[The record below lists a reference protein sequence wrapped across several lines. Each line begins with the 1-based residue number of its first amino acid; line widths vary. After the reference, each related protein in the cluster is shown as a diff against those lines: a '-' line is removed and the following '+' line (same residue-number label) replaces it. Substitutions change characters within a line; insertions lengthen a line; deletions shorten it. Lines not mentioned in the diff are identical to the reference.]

1 MTQPD
6 MHSSGAAPKASTDT
20 KQAGF
25 VARHEWTVVGL
36 LAVLAYVLGCI
47 GYAQTMTFASAGG
60 EHTWWDVIYASL
72 QLFIF
77 EGPDA
82 TSGWPLHLQI
92 ARMLAPMVLLY
103 TAAQAVWRRVHQRV
117 ALYWLLF
124 SKRRFV
130 VICGIGETG
139 FRIARDYCLHS
150 EKKVVVIDLDPFNAM
165 AAELKNCGAIVL
177 CGNAMDPLML
187 LDSRVVY
194 AKELFLCTSDD
205 KANIAI
211 AKNVE
216 RLTRR
221 LSERE
226 IQRLEL
232 IAGKYERPIAGEP
245 PHLGLRCFL
254 CVDAPD
260 LYEVFS
266 AHSFFEANSLRFAV
280 RLFNRRE
287 SIARN
292 IFRVCAPDLYYRPV
306 NKASYPMHIL
316 FIGFEALTR
325 EMILQAALTA
335 HYTDF
340 RIPRVTVLCPED
352 RREQVERFL
361 HRYPHLEETVRI
373 EFVYHDPMTISASE
387 WREMQSVTSFS
398 VCYVAVQHDV
408 EGILSARRLN
418 RQRRLGGLAA
428 LNFVVCLNQQNFLA
442 EIIDD
447 DFLSITLDK
456 SRLPEHEPIEYF
468 ETLDETISINVVVN
482 EALDTLA
489 RTMHNAYL
497 KTLLARGGSAENN
510 ASLIKW
516 SELPEHKKR
525 ANRHAAAHIDVKLR
539 IANCVAYGLEAAA
552 PEVAFP
558 PDTQTLELL
567 AQLEHRRWMADK
579 HLAGYSYGE
588 LRDED
593 RMLHPDLIP
602 WEKLSEADREKDR
615 DSIHQIP
622 KLLKLQYQKVCLLT
636 IT

>member
-6 MHSSGAAPKASTDT
+6 MRSSVVVPKASTDS

-25 VARHEWTVVGL
+25 VARHEWSLVGL
-36 LAVLAYVLGCI
+36 LAMLAFLLGCI
-47 GYAQTMTFASAGG
+47 GYAQTMTFESAGG
-60 EHTWWDVIYASL
+60 ENTWWDVVYASL
-72 QLFIF
+72 HLFVF
-77 EGPDA
+77 EGPEE
-82 TSGWPLHLQI
+82 TKGWPLHLQL
-92 ARMLAPMVLLY
+92 ARALAPMVVLY
-103 TAAQAVWRRVHQRV
+103 AAAQAIWSHVHQRV

-124 SKRRFV
+124 KKRRFV

-139 FRIARDYCLHS
+139 FRIARDYCLNS
-150 EKKVVVIDLDPFNAM
+150 DKKVVVIDQDPLNPM
-165 AAELKNCGAIVL
+165 AAELGNYGAIVV
-177 CGNAMDPLML
+177 CGNAMDPLVL

-221 LSERE
+221 LSSRDT
-226 IQRLEL
+226 QRLESVSR
-232 IAGKYERPIAGEP
+232 KYERPAAGEA

-254 CVDAPD
+254 CVDTPD
-260 LYEVFS
+260 IYEVFS
-266 AHSFFEANSLRFAV
+266 AHSFFEANSSRFAV

-287 SIARN
+287 TIARN
-292 IFRVCAPDLYYRPV
+292 VFRVCAPDMYYRPGS
-306 NKASYPMHIL
+306 NANHPMHIL
-316 FIGFEALTR
+316 LIGFEALTR
-325 EMILQAALTA
+325 EMILQSALTA

-340 RIPRVTVLCPED
+340 RIPRVTVLCPLD

-361 HRYPHLEETVRI
+361 HRYPHLEQTVKV
-373 EFVYHDPMTISASE
+373 EFVYHDPMTITAPE
-387 WREMQSVTSFS
+387 WHEMQSVTPFS
-398 VCYVAVQHDV
+398 VCYVAVQRDV

-418 RQRRLGGLAA
+418 RLRRLGNLPA
-428 LNFVVCLNQQNFLA
+428 LSFVVCLNQQNFLA

-447 DFLSITLDK
+447 DFLPIGLDK

-468 ETLDETISINVVVN
+468 ETLDETISIDVVVN

-497 KTLLARGGSAENN
+497 KTLLARGGNSENN
-510 ASLIKW
+510 ASLVNW

-539 IANCVAYGLEAAA
+539 IGNCIASSLDAAA

-558 PDTQTLELL
+558 PDTPMLELL

-602 WEKLSEADREKDR
+602 WEQLPEDDREKDR
-615 DSIHQIP
+615 DNIRQIP
-622 KLLKLQYQKVCLLT
+622 NLLRLQHQKVCRVDD
-636 IT
+636 

>member
-1 MTQPD
+1 MPRPD
-6 MHSSGAAPKASTDT
+6 MVSSGMTGNAFTGG
-20 KQAGF
+20 KQASF
-25 VARHEWTVVGL
+25 VASHEWSLVGL
-36 LAVLAYVLGCI
+36 LAVLAFLLGCI
-47 GYAQTMTFASAGG
+47 GYAQSMTFVSAGG

-72 QLFIF
+72 QLFIL

-92 ARMLAPMVLLY
+92 ARALAPMVLLY
-103 TAAQAVWRRVHQRV
+103 TAAQAIWTRVHQRV
-117 ALYWLLF
+117 ALYRLLF
-124 SKRRFV
+124 NKRRFV

-139 FRIARDYCLHS
+139 FRIARDYCLNS
-150 EKKVVVIDLDPFNAM
+150 EKTVVVIDQDPLNAM
-165 AAELKNCGAIVL
+165 AAELENYGAIAV

-187 LDSRVVY
+187 LDSRGLY

-221 LSERE
+221 LNDRE

-232 IAGKYERPIAGEP
+232 IAGKHERPTAGEP

-254 CVDAPD
+254 CVDTPD

-266 AHSFFEANSLRFAV
+266 SHSFFDANSSSFAV

-287 SIARN
+287 TIARN
-292 IFRVCAPDLYYRPV
+292 IFKICAPDLYYRPI
-306 NKASYPMHIL
+306 NKASHPMHIL

-340 RIPRVTVLCPED
+340 RIPRVTVLCPVD

-361 HRYPHLEETVRI
+361 YRYPHLEETVRI
-373 EFVYHDPMTISASE
+373 EFVYHDPMTICASE
-387 WREMQSVTSFS
+387 WREMQSTTPFS
-398 VCYVAVQHDV
+398 VCYVAMQRDV

-418 RQRRLGGLAA
+418 RLRRLGGLPA
-428 LNFVVCLNQQNFLA
+428 LNLVVCLNQQNFLA
-442 EIIDD
+442 DIIDD
-447 DFLSITLDK
+447 DFLPITLNK
-456 SRLPEHEPIEYF
+456 NRLPEHEPIEYF
-468 ETLDETISINVVVN
+468 ETLDETISIDVVVN

-497 KTLLARGGSAENN
+497 KAQLLRGGIAENN

-539 IANCVAYGLEAAA
+539 LAGCIAYGREAAA
-552 PEVAFP
+552 PEVEFP
-558 PDTQTLELL
+558 PGTQTLEML

-615 DSIHQIP
+615 DNIHQIP
-622 KLLKLQYQKVCLLT
+622 RLLKQQYQKVCRLDN
-636 IT
+636 